1 MGDLMARG
9 QWNEVL
15 YKNWNVAISNP
26 FEHSIKNQPPC
37 EAIFDHAVKL
47 AI

>member
-1 MGDLMARG
+1 MTRG

-15 YKNWNVAISNP
+15 YKNGNIAISNP
-26 FEHSIKNQPPC
+26 FGHSIKNQPPC
-37 EAIFDHAVKL
+37 EAIFDHAVKI